1 VKLIKIIGDRHLFE
15 LLRGSMVAF
24 LFKLTGVAIGYLFFY
39 VLADYYGTE
48 GVGVFSTLW
57 TILLFCI
64 IFAKLGFDTSIVKYI
79 AGFYGQKKFSF
90 IKIIYRKGVFIILL
104 AGTIITLLVF
114 AFSNQISLLFFE
126 NSDYSFFIFLVG
138 LLTIPMAIINYNA
151 ESLKS
156 LKNITGFSILQNG
169 TIYIVMLMFL
179 FILNHYSFSADNIIY
194 SLCLTFAVLIPL
206 SFLMIS
212 NSFSRRLK
220 RQDVHSETFSLKNKD
235 ILQTTFPMFLSSFL
249 FFILSWTDILM
260 LSYYLPESD
269 VGVYSMA
276 SKIAAVNTLVLV
288 AVNSIAMPKFAEI
301 FERNDKSLFR
311 NFIKQSTLL
320 VFIFSFPVL
329 ILIMLFPSEIL
340 QVFGTEFA
348 EGKNTLLILAAGQF
362 FSAFSGSTINIL
374 NMCGREKAAQYILI
388 FSSIPNILLN
398 YFLIPVYGI
407 EGAAIATSA
416 TLILWNL
423 LAVLVIYRKFG
434 FLTFPFNVKFKK

>member
-1 VKLIKIIGDRHLFE
+1 
-15 LLRGSMVAF
+15 MVAF

-269 VGVYSMA
+269 VTSWHQ
-276 SKIAAVNTLVLV
+276 KLQ
-288 AVNSIAMPKFAEI
+288 
-301 FERNDKSLFR
+301 
-311 NFIKQSTLL
+311 QST
-320 VFIFSFPVL
+320 
-329 ILIMLFPSEIL
+329 
-340 QVFGTEFA
+340 
-348 EGKNTLLILAAGQF
+348 
-362 FSAFSGSTINIL
+362 
-374 NMCGREKAAQYILI
+374 R
-388 FSSIPNILLN
+388 
-398 YFLIPVYGI
+398 
-407 EGAAIATSA
+407 
-416 TLILWNL
+416 
-423 LAVLVIYRKFG
+423 
-434 FLTFPFNVKFKK
+434 

>member
-1 VKLIKIIGDRHLFE
+1 
-15 LLRGSMVAF
+15 
-24 LFKLTGVAIGYLFFY
+24 
-39 VLADYYGTE
+39 
-48 GVGVFSTLW
+48 
-57 TILLFCI
+57 
-64 IFAKLGFDTSIVKYI
+64 
-79 AGFYGQKKFSF
+79 
-90 IKIIYRKGVFIILL
+90 
-104 AGTIITLLVF
+104 
-114 AFSNQISLLFFE
+114 
-126 NSDYSFFIFLVG
+126 
-138 LLTIPMAIINYNA
+138 
-151 ESLKS
+151 
-156 LKNITGFSILQNG
+156 
-169 TIYIVMLMFL
+169 
-179 FILNHYSFSADNIIY
+179 
-194 SLCLTFAVLIPL
+194 
-206 SFLMIS
+206 
-212 NSFSRRLK
+212 
-220 RQDVHSETFSLKNKD
+220 
-235 ILQTTFPMFLSSFL
+235 
-249 FFILSWTDILM
+249 
-260 LSYYLPESD
+260 
-269 VGVYSMA
+269 MA